1 MNPLNVEQLSFWER
15 KTYFED
21 NEFVIIGAGIVG
33 LSTAIELK
41 NLHPKAKILVLERG
55 FLPCGA
61 STKNAGFACFGS
73 VTELLDD
80 LTKSSE
86 EQVFSIVKKRW
97 DGLQNLKRLVG
108 EENFELEV
116 NGSWDLIL
124 PEEADQLENIRKHLP
139 YLNEQLEK
147 ITGEKDVYSE
157 DTNCAETFGFDG
169 LATSFYNRLEGQIN
183 TGKLNTKLYQIAI
196 EKGINCLFGIE
207 AIALQTHLY
216 NVGIQTSIG
225 YMKSRN
231 VLICTNGF
239 AQQFIPNRNVLP
251 ARAQVLVTTPIEDL
265 KVKGTFHYQQGYYYF
280 RNVEDRIL
288 LGGGRN
294 LNFEAETTTQLE
306 TSQEIMTALEKLL
319 STVILPNQSYSIEY
333 QWAGI
338 MGVGQTKAPIIEKID
353 DKIGIGVRMGGMGV
367 AIGTLVGKELAELF
381 K

>member
-1 MNPLNVEQLSFWER
+1 MNPLNIEQLSFWER

-21 NEFVIIGAGIVG
+21 NEFVVIGAGIVG
-33 LSTAIELK
+33 LSTAIELR
-41 NLHPKAKILVLERG
+41 NLHPTSKILLLERG
-55 FLPCGA
+55 FLPSGA
-61 STKNAGFACFGS
+61 STKNAGFTCFGS
-73 VTELLDD
+73 VSELLDD

-86 EQVFSIVKKRW
+86 EQVFSTVKKRW

-108 EENFELEV
+108 EENIDMEI

-124 PEEADQLENIRKHLP
+124 PEQENELETIREQLP
-139 YLNEQLEK
+139 YLNAQLEK

-157 DTNCAETFGFDG
+157 DTNCAEKFNFEG
-169 LATSFYNRLEGQIN
+169 LETSFYNRLEGQIN
-183 TGKLNTKLYQIAI
+183 TGKLLTKLYQIAI

-225 YMKSRN
+225 YMKARN

-239 AQQFIPNRNVLP
+239 AQQFLPNLDVLP

-306 TSQEIMTALEKLL
+306 TSEEIMTALEKLL

-381 K
+381 R

>member
-1 MNPLNVEQLSFWER
+1 MNPLNIEQLSFWER

-33 LSTAIELK
+33 FSTAIELRK
-41 NLHPKAKILVLERG
+41 LHPTAKILILERG
-55 FLPCGA
+55 FLPSGA

-86 EQVFSIVKKRW
+86 EQVFATVKKRW
-97 DGLQNLKRLVG
+97 DGLQNLKHLVG
-108 EENFELEV
+108 EDAIELEV

-124 PEEADQLENIRKHLP
+124 PEEAEQLETIRQQLP
-139 YLNEQLEK
+139 YLNTELEK

-157 DTNCAETFGFDG
+157 DSTCAEKFGFNG

-183 TGKLNTKLYQIAI
+183 TGKLITKLYQIAI
-196 EKGINCLFGIE
+196 EQNINCLFGIE

-225 YMKSRN
+225 YMKARN

-239 AQQFIPNRNVLP
+239 AQQFIPNRDVLP
-251 ARAQVLVTTPIEDL
+251 ARAQVIVTTPIEEL
-265 KVKGTFHYQQGYYYF
+265 KIKGTFHYQQGYYYF

-294 LNFEAETTTQLE
+294 LNFEVETTTKLE
-306 TSQEIMTALEKLL
+306 TSDEIISALEKLL
-319 STVILPNQSYSIEY
+319 STVILPNQQYSIEY

-338 MGVGQTKAPIIEKID
+338 MGVGQTKSPIIEKID

-367 AIGTLVGKELAELF
+367 AIGSLVGKELAELF